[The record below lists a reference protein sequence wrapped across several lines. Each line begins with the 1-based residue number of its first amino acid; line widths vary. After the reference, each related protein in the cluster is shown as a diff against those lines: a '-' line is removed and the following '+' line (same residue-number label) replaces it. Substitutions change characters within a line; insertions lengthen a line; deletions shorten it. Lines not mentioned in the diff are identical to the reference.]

1 MVILFV
7 YMTHLTHCS
16 FLIFSEPPNRV
27 FRFRQKNNTKSSK
40 VLFLIS
46 LTMQLKWNWRL
57 TASHYDTKHM
67 KLLHVSSNEDTLWL
81 VWCLMSLFTLKCK
94 LIRHYASKVCRIN
107 WFWSFEIT
115 TCTSGVQYTITLL
128 HIITLVCL
136 SLLCSTMHQQHS
148 TILFSQGIERYG
160 WLFWTLPVFWLAV

>member
-46 LTMQLKWNWRL
+46 LTMQLKWNWSL

-107 WFWSFEIT
+107 RFSREWTGLLRSPHAHPGYNILLLY
-115 TCTSGVQYTITLL
+115 YT
-128 HIITLVCL
+128 L
-136 SLLCSTMHQQHS
+136 SLSYAWACYVRPCISN
-148 TILFSQGIERYG
+148 IPRY
-160 WLFWTLPVFWLAV
+160 FLAKE